1 MERRK
6 FFEYLLGA
14 SALSVLSINKLN
26 ASIYENIES
35 LNSKYLQDDSPDG
48 PYWNSIRKHFAF
60 TDDLIM
66 MNNGTLGA
74 MPKPVF
80 NTLMKYFKVQTT
92 NPYDCYNFF
101 PQIKGEVKN
110 KLAKFVNA
118 GVDEVAITRNTTEGM
133 NLVPSGID
141 FKKGDE
147 IIMSTQEH
155 PGGYNPIRLAEKR
168 YDLKIIEVPL
178 GVPPKSVDEIINDF
192 KNAITSKT
200 KVIMVSHT
208 NFITGLIFPTKELS
222 EITRKKNIILVVDS
236 AHGIG
241 MLNLDMKKLGI
252 DVFAS
257 SAYKWLGTP
266 TGCGLLYVRKEVQDR
281 IWPNI
286 ASGGWDGEGCS
297 RFETLGQRA
306 DPLIFAFGEAMD
318 FHNKIGRGRIE
329 RRIRTMSDHLKKELK
344 KIPGVRIHTSDDPYL
359 SAGLTA
365 FSIEGVKPQ
374 TIVDYVR
381 EKYNIVIR
389 TIGRD
394 RDKTSGV
401 RVSTNIFVSLKQV
414 NLLLEGIN
422 YLARKRG

>member
-6 FFEYLLGA
+6 FFEYMFGA

-26 ASIYENIES
+26 ASIYKDIES
-35 LNSKYLQDDSPDG
+35 LNSLYLQDDSPDG
-48 PYWNSIRKHFAF
+48 PYWDAIRRHFAF
-60 TDDLIM
+60 TDELIM

-92 NPYDCYNFF
+92 NPYECYNFF
-101 PQIKGEVKN
+101 PQVKGEVKN
-110 KLAKFVNA
+110 KLARFVNA

-133 NLVPSGID
+133 NLVPSGLD

-147 IIMSTQEH
+147 VIISTQEH
-155 PGGYNPIRLAEKR
+155 PGGLYPWKLAEKR
-168 YDLKIIEVPL
+168 YGLKIIEIPL
-178 GVPPKSVDEIINDF
+178 GAPPKSVDEIVNDF
-192 KNAITSKT
+192 KNAISSRTR
-200 KVIMVSHT
+200 VISVSYT

-222 EITRKKNIILVVDS
+222 EITRKKNIMLIVDA
-236 AHGIG
+236 AHSIG
-241 MLNLDMKKLGI
+241 MQNLDMKELGI
-252 DVFAS
+252 DLFAS

-266 TGCGLLYVRKEVQDR
+266 TGCGLLYVRKEVQDK

-286 ASGGWDGEGCS
+286 ASSGWDKKGAG

-318 FHNKIGRGRIE
+318 FHNKIGKGRVE
-329 RRIRTMSDHLKKELK
+329 RRIKTMSGHLKKELK

-365 FSIEGVKPQ
+365 LSIEGVKPQ

-394 RDKTSGV
+394 RDNTSGV

-414 NLLLEGIN
+414 DLLLEGIN
-422 YLARKRG
+422 YLARK